1 MGEAFRAK
9 EFFFLYTTFETPPQ
23 PGAGAFKIIFSFK
36 IYTKSDSQTNPF
48 EFYLFPSQ
56 HVRSI
61 WGLLDGA
68 RSFHT
73 PTHTRAKQRS
83 HTWHSLATRWWQ
95 PLLTRPAP
103 LPTSRAQPQN
113 GSVRAYTWYHLSARW
128 CGPHITRAAPL
139 PTSRT

>member
-1 MGEAFRAK
+1 MNENLSAENLRKVRKVSPKWERLFVPK
-9 EFFFLYTTFETPPQ
+9 CVFFDTTFETSPQ
-23 PGAGAFKIIFSFK
+23 PGSGAFKIIFSDK
-36 IYTKSDSQTNPF
+36 SYTKSDSQTNPF

-83 HTWHSLATRWWQ
+83 HTWHSLATRWWE
-95 PLLTRPAP
+95 PLLTRPAS

-113 GSVRAYTWYHLSARW
+113 T
-128 CGPHITRAAPL
+128 PL
-139 PTSRT
+139 RGYIRM

>member
-1 MGEAFRAK
+1 MNENLSVTNSQKVRNVSPKWERLFVPK
-9 EFFFLYTTFETPPQ
+9 CVFFDTTFETPPQ
-23 PGAGAFKIIFSFK
+23 PGAGAFKIIFSVK

-103 LPTSRAQPQN
+103 LPTSRAKPQN
-113 GSVRAYTWYHLSARW
+113 TPSGADIQVT
-128 CGPHITRAAPL
+128 
-139 PTSRT
+139 